1 MSANHILQSGLGPNQ
16 VSGDTGSERG
26 RERRLNVGYRPGVSG
41 EPNLLGEYL
50 RARRE
55 LVTPEQAGIFASGTR
70 RVPGL
75 RREEVAMLAGISAE
89 YYLRLEQGRD
99 RHPSVQV
106 LQSIARVLQLDDD
119 THLLGLATDKPRRAR
134 RQSRRETLAPS
145 TVRLVSVL
153 PFPTFVEGR
162 YLDVLAANSLATA
175 LSPRL
180 HPGGNRL
187 RDLFLDPAEQALFS
201 DWERAAEVLVAGFR
215 QSVGTA
221 TDDSRFIDLVG
232 ELSIA
237 SPQFRRLWARHDVGP
252 RRGASLTIDH
262 PQVGPMR
269 LDREKLSINGTDGA
283 MLVIYH
289 PEPGTDSAEKLALL
303 GVATAATTPRTDV
316 VRGKHRFD
324 P

>member
-1 MSANHILQSGLGPNQ
+1 
-16 VSGDTGSERG
+16 
-26 RERRLNVGYRPGVSG
+26 
-41 EPNLLGEYL
+41 
-50 RARRE
+50 
-55 LVTPEQAGIFASGTR
+55 
-70 RVPGL
+70 
-75 RREEVAMLAGISAE
+75 MLAGISAE

-106 LQSIARVLQLDDD
+106 LQSIARVLQIDDD
-119 THLLGLATDKPRRAR
+119 THLLGLASDKPRPAR

-145 TVRLVSVL
+145 TLRLVSVL

-162 YLDVLAANSLATA
+162 YLDVLAANPLATA

-180 HPGGNRL
+180 HLGGNRL
-187 RDLFLDPAEQALFS
+187 RDLFCDPAEQALFG
-201 DWERAAEVLVAGFR
+201 DWERAAEALVAGFR

-221 TDDSRFIDLVG
+221 TDDARFVNLVG

-237 SPQFRRLWARHDVGP
+237 SPLFRRLWARHDVGP

-262 PQVGPMR
+262 PQVGAIR
-269 LDREKLSINGTDGA
+269 LDREKLGITGADGA

-303 GVATAATTPRTDV
+303 GVAAAGTTSRAGVIEGTL
-316 VRGKHRFD
+316 RFER
-324 P
+324 